1 LAAGHAVFAA
11 ADAPAKVRA
20 CGSFRGPRGDPVG
33 VVINR
38 GATRCAIARRV
49 IRAYFRSKR
58 PCEGSACVREHF
70 GWTCASAKVPGW
82 PRLASCSKGRSR
94 IAAYA
99 PTD

>member
-1 LAAGHAVFAA
+1 MAAGHAAFAV

-20 CGSFRGPRGDPVG
+20 CGSFRGPSGDPVG

-38 GATRCAIARRV
+38 GATRCATARRV
-49 IRAYFRSKR
+49 IRTYFRSEK

-70 GWTCASAKVPGW
+70 GWTCASATAHDW
-82 PRLASCSKGRSR
+82 PRLASCQKGRSR

-99 PTD
+99 PAD